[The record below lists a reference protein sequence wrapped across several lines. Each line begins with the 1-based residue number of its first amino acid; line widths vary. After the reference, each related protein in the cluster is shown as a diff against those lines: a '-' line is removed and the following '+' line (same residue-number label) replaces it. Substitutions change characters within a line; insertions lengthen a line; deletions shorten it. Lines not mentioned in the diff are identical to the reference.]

1 MNDKGLEEALEI
13 ISRALCFDYEGIMGE
28 NEEKYYR
35 VLFTDF
41 VDEKEKIIL
50 EKNLI
55 NNNPIENALTTKS
68 KKEQAFDVIVEKP
81 FVCANAINYIKINK
95 KNPVMLDYD
104 HYCMAVNLVLKEKD
118 YEILKE
124 AILNED

>member
-1 MNDKGLEEALEI
+1 MKDNELEEALEI

-55 NNNPIENALTTKS
+55 NNNPIEQALKDKQELERFTRLCIEKNVDIPLIKQCNYLNVYNLELCIKDEFLKRQELTEEEFNFAKEMI
-68 KKEQAFDVIVEKP
+68 KKYGK
-81 FVCANAINYIKINK
+81 
-95 KNPVMLDYD
+95 
-104 HYCMAVNLVLKEKD
+104 
-118 YEILKE
+118 
-124 AILNED
+124 

>member
-1 MNDKGLEEALEI
+1 VAFKEMIQMNKVFEALND
-13 ISRALCFDYEGIMGE
+13 LFDLVTCQDSFEKGQKCYDTI
-28 NEEKYYR
+28 EE
-35 VLFTDF
+35 
-41 VDEKEKIIL
+41 
-50 EKNLI
+50 
-55 NNNPIENALTTKS
+55 ALTTKS

-81 FVCANAINYIKINK
+81 FVCANAINYIRINK